1 MEPFA
6 GRASFLASGSTSRR
20 FTARK
25 GNAMSSTDY
34 GKSSGQ
40 SGRASD
46 LSRNGLPGDGKKA
59 GATSNDWAQDI
70 SKLQEQVT
78 QLSETMQKYAQ
89 DATKNAASTMQSV
102 AGQVGDAASNAYE
115 SGAQIASS
123 ATETAKTFAS
133 ELERTARRNPLG
145 ALAGA
150 LAAGVLIGLI
160 TRNRS

>member
-1 MEPFA
+1 
-6 GRASFLASGSTSRR
+6 
-20 FTARK
+20 
-25 GNAMSSTDY
+25 
-34 GKSSGQ
+34 
-40 SGRASD
+40 
-46 LSRNGLPGDGKKA
+46 
-59 GATSNDWAQDI
+59 
-70 SKLQEQVT
+70 
-78 QLSETMQKYAQ
+78 MQKYAQ

-102 AGQVGDAASNAYE
+102 AGQVGDAASSANE